1 MQVASKG
8 NAHNTHTHTVCVSVE
23 TQTCLTGCTF
33 ARYVGCLKYSAAAAT
48 QVLGT
53 HFPRKR
59 KARKKEEKSVIDHK
73 SFFTLAELKESN

>member
-48 QVLGT
+48 QVLEHIFQEKGKLEK
-53 HFPRKR
+53 RKR
-59 KARKKEEKSVIDHK
+59 NQLLTTNHSSH
-73 SFFTLAELKESN
+73 